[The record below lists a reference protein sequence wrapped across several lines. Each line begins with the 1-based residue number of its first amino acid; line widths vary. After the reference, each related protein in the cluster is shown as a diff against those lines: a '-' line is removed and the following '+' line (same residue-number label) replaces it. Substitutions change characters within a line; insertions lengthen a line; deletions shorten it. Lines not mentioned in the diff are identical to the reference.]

1 VTSIG
6 DLCSFFSSSI
16 VRRVKMKLV
25 LLLVVAASA
34 SPLES
39 VEHSSLVES
48 DGHKTTALDDP
59 GAEREE
65 KMFSVFQIVRFNNDP
80 CMATD
85 GNMGTCYTAAECSA
99 KGGVATGMCASN
111 YGVCCVAVINPNCP
125 VTTQQ
130 NNTYIVNPGFPGDL
144 DADQVCTSATGRS
157 EELES
162 RIFFPAA
169 VTTTTT
175 TAAPTPVTFPQTYTY
190 TINKFS
196 SAVVQYR
203 LDFEDFDIGGPT
215 MGDCKDN
222 GTASDYLTITG
233 IDAVTAKTLPDNIC
247 GMLTGQH
254 VYLSVKDGS
263 GITITLNIGTGN
275 TQSWKV
281 LVSQYESTETDKLA
295 PRGCLQWFRE
305 EAGTISSFNNQGGNG
320 ELLNN
325 MMYSVCIEQ
334 KDEYCDVSV
343 AATDFSM
350 TKDATSMECSDILTI
365 GSSNYCGD
373 TFANMGNLLWNFTG
387 PYLINVFSDGDNT
400 AMASG
405 FEISY
410 VLLPC

>member
-1 VTSIG
+1 
-6 DLCSFFSSSI
+6 
-16 VRRVKMKLV
+16 MKLV

-39 VEHSSLVES
+39 VEQPSLVES
-48 DGHKTTALDDP
+48 DGRKTTALKDP
-59 GAEREE
+59 GADREE

-80 CMATD
+80 CTATD
-85 GNMGTCYTAAECSA
+85 GNMGTCYTAAECTA
-99 KGGVATGMCASN
+99 KGGEGTGQCASG

-130 NNTYIVNPGFPGDL
+130 NNTYIVNPGFPNNL
-144 DADQVCTSATGRS
+144 DADEVCTSGTARS
-157 EELES
+157 DSQES
-162 RIFFPAA
+162 RIFFPATP
-169 VTTTTT
+169 TTTTT
-175 TAAPTPVTFPQTYTY
+175 TVAPTPVAFPQAYTF
-190 TINKFS
+190 TVNKFS
-196 SAVVQYR
+196 SSVVQYR

-215 MGDCKDN
+215 MGECKDN

-233 IDAVTAKTLPDNIC
+233 VDAVTAKILPDNLC

-254 VYLSVKDGS
+254 VYLSVKDGT
-263 GITITLNIGTGN
+263 GITITINIGAGL
-275 TQSWKV
+275 TQSWKI
-281 LVSQYESTETDKLA
+281 LVSQYESSETDKLA

-305 EAGTISSFNNQGGNG
+305 EAGTISSFNNNGGSG

-325 MMYSVCIEQ
+325 QMYSVCIEQ

-343 AATDFSM
+343 AASDWSM
-350 TKDATSMECSDILTI
+350 TMDSTTKECSDILTI
-365 GSSNYCGD
+365 GSSNYCGEGVD
-373 TFANMGNLLWNFTG
+373 MFANMGNLLWNFTG
-387 PYLINVFSDGDNT
+387 PYLINVFSDANND